1 MIHTSAS
8 LSRGI
13 ILEVTSTQT
22 LHTCWLVM
30 SEEGGTVREER
41 GKVQDDCSVSVLYV
55 QDSSGGDRW
64 DNLVHI
70 SVAPEQSE
78 WLSHFTPARSGNN
91 PSALYPPE
99 DFKDQPKVCHSS
111 LEFTL
116 ILLRVPAILS
126 RMKSWIIGLHLAVF
140 CVAAV
145 TGWPSVVG
153 IIGERVLL
161 PCSYTVNRGTDLHV
175 LWQTEKDQLV
185 HAQLG
190 DREYSKTQEY
200 RYRNRTRLTVEK
212 MTRGDLSLELDAVN
226 LADQGM
232 YNCIVLEAQPNDG
245 NRMKQ
250 NTKVNLITAAHYST
264 PLISGPRQESIQ
276 EGKEV
281 KLTCTSSSGYPEP
294 TVNWMDGG
302 GNLLPLGS
310 QVNTTVQSDPASGL
324 WNVTSVLRVNV
335 TINCTF
341 LCSIFNRSTRE
352 TKSSLHWKY
361 SSIPNHLSF
370 NGYTLI
376 LVLMGLGLTVTLGL
390 LLYKRR
396 RSNKCSG
403 TDKTDNCLNCVSS
416 ESKSIEMEK
425 MNQNKNCV

>member
-1 MIHTSAS
+1 
-8 LSRGI
+8 
-13 ILEVTSTQT
+13 
-22 LHTCWLVM
+22 
-30 SEEGGTVREER
+30 
-41 GKVQDDCSVSVLYV
+41 
-55 QDSSGGDRW
+55 
-64 DNLVHI
+64 
-70 SVAPEQSE
+70 
-78 WLSHFTPARSGNN
+78 
-91 PSALYPPE
+91 
-99 DFKDQPKVCHSS
+99 
-111 LEFTL
+111 
-116 ILLRVPAILS
+116 
-126 RMKSWIIGLHLAVF
+126 MKSWIVGLYLAVF

-161 PCSYTVNRGTDLHV
+161 PCNYTVNKSQRGTDLHV
-175 LWQTEKDQLV
+175 LWQTEEDQLV

-190 DREYSKTQEY
+190 DREYSKTQVY
-200 RYRNRTRLTVEK
+200 KYRNRTRLTVEK
-212 MTRGDLSLELDAVN
+212 MTRGNLSLELDAVS

-232 YNCIVLEAQPNDG
+232 YKCIVLEAQPNEG

-250 NTKVNLITAAHYST
+250 KTKVNLMTAAHYST
-264 PLISGPRQESIQ
+264 PLISGPRQESIR
-276 EGKEV
+276 EGEEV

-294 TVNWMDGG
+294 RINWMDGG

-335 TINCTF
+335 TVNCTF

-361 SSIPNHLSF
+361 SSIPNLSF

-376 LVLMGLGLTVTLGL
+376 LLLVLMGLCLAVIVGM
-390 LLYKRR
+390 LLYIRR
-396 RSNKCSG
+396 RSNN
-403 TDKTDNCLNCVSS
+403 TYPVMDRTYNCLKCESS
-416 ESKSIEMEK
+416 EPRSIEMEK